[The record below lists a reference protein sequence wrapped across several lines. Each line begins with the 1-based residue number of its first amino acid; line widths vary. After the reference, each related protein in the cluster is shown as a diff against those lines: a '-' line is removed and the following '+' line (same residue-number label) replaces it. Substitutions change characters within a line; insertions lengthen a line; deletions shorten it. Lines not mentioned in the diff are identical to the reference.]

1 MWYQFVSFLNADA
14 MLEINQVTKNFGGFT
29 ALNDLNMYVEE
40 GQIHALIGP
49 NGAGKTTLFNL
60 VSGSLPVSGGE
71 IIFQKKRITGLKP
84 DQRTQMGLGRTF
96 QNIRLIKSLT
106 VCENVMLGC
115 HCRTHTGMWRTF
127 FSLPFRDSSEEK
139 EIRRRAETYLDF
151 VGLGHRKDFWPHN
164 LPYGEQRRLEIAR
177 ALAMEP
183 TLLLLDEPAAGM
195 NPQETQELNALIRRI
210 VDFGKTILLI
220 EHDMKVVMNIAHQIT
235 VINYGKKIAEG
246 APQEIQTNHNVIKA
260 YLGEEE

>member
-1 MWYQFVSFLNADA
+1 

-29 ALNDLNMYVEE
+29 ALNHLNMYVEQ

-60 VSGSLPVSGGE
+60 ISGSLPVSSGE

-84 DQRTQMGLGRTF
+84 DKRTQMGLGRTF

-106 VCENVMLGC
+106 VCENVMLGF
-115 HCRTHTGMWRTF
+115 HCRTHAGMWRTF
-127 FSLPFRDSSEEK
+127 FSLPFKDSSEEK
-139 EIRRRAETYLDF
+139 EIRTHTETYLEF

-164 LPYGEQRRLEIAR
+164 LPYGEQRRLEMAR
-177 ALAMEP
+177 ALATEP
-183 TLLLLDEPAAGM
+183 ALLLLDEPAAGM
-195 NPQETQELNALIRRI
+195 NPQETQELNTLIRRI

-220 EHDMKVVMNIAHQIT
+220 EHDMKVVMNIAHRIT

-246 APQEIQTNHNVIKA
+246 TPQEIQTNPNVIEA